1 MESPT
6 PSVRTTAYGITT
18 ATRADHGGLN
28 FRFEIELT
36 SDEYTTLTEV
46 LKPVLRLG
54 SRNMYT
60 LVDRNYRQLDR
71 LADFYVQLFGRVRR
85 PARGIQ
91 PRDAANG
98 VIEASI
104 NWLNATRLFL
114 DHEQTWLTRRYGKE
128 SRELAVFK
136 DAQAAA
142 FDGSLAYRFLYV
154 LRNYTTHCGLPLSQ
168 VSLQE
173 PSPDDTAQGLS
184 QRIVFSLDRD
194 DLLSRFNWGKHVTP
208 DLRALP
214 VTFELLPL
222 IHEAMPHF
230 DAIMETIIRIDIH
243 EAIAAVSAFAPYME
257 RVAAFDDHPCL
268 LRITPGFN
276 ISPMPIPVDTLI
288 KLSQVEADGD
298 VLAPFHSEAHP
309 SPIGRS
315 VMSAYYRDRVGRGA
329 SILATL
335 LTENG
340 ATSRFYQVANDLVQQ
355 DGAAEP
361 TITGLT
367 VVGANALT
375 IAAEAMG
382 TSPESILGLLASYA
396 QQEDG

>member
-1 MESPT
+1 MEPPT
-6 PSVRTTAYGITT
+6 TSVTTTAYGITT
-18 ATRADHGGLN
+18 VNRADDGGLN

-36 SDEYTTLTEV
+36 SDKYTTLTDG
-46 LKPVLRLG
+46 LNPVFRLG
-54 SRNMYT
+54 LRDMYT
-60 LVDRNYRQLDR
+60 LVARNYRQLDR
-71 LADFYVQLFGRVRR
+71 LADFYVQLFGRVHR

-104 NWLNATRLFL
+104 NWLNATRLFI
-114 DHEQTWLTRRYGKE
+114 DHEQTSLTRRYGKE
-128 SRELAVFK
+128 SRELAVF
-136 DAQAAA
+136 DGARAAA
-142 FDGSLAYRFLYV
+142 FDGNFAYRFLYG
-154 LRNYTTHCGLPLSQ
+154 LRNYTTHCGLPLSR
-168 VSLQE
+168 VSLQK
-173 PSPDDTAQGLS
+173 SNPDDAAKGLS

-194 DLLSRFNWGKHVTP
+194 DLLSQFDWGKHVTP
-208 DLRALP
+208 GLRALP

-230 DAIMETIIRIDIH
+230 DSIMETIICIDIN
-243 EAIAAVSAFAPYME
+243 EGVRAVSAFAPYME
-257 RVAAFDDHPCL
+257 RIAAFDGHPCL
-268 LRITPGFN
+268 LRFTPGFN
-276 ISPMPIPVDTLI
+276 VSPMPIPVNTLI

-298 VLAPFHSEAHP
+298 VLAPFRSETDSP
-309 SPIGRS
+309 SIGRS
-315 VMSAYYRDRVGRGA
+315 AMSAHYRDRVGRGTT
-329 SILATL
+329 ILATWL
-335 LTENG
+335 AENG
-340 ATSRFYQVANDLVQQ
+340 ATSRFHQVANDLVQQ

-375 IAAEAMG
+375 MTAEAMG